1 MTDTSSTRAIV
12 TRRTTGAAPN
22 DPARAARRAPW
33 APALAFLAR
42 RIGGLIG
49 TMLLASF
56 VVFGALYLAP
66 GSPLSFLTQGR
77 SVTPEAIAQLEAQY
91 HLDQPFIVQ
100 YFIWLGGVL
109 RGDFGAS
116 IIFGDP
122 VTNLLAQRVGNTALL
137 LAAAAVLVL
146 LIGLAVGFFAGLKP
160 GVLSES
166 VMALAT
172 AAMAVPGFVAA
183 VVLML
188 VFAVQLGWLPSYG
201 MGEPGIGTLQH
212 LALPA
217 IALAITSIAFVA
229 RLTQNA
235 VRAEMKSD
243 HVQTAVSRGLPSRF
257 IVRRHIIRNAAMPV
271 LTAAG
276 LTVAGLIAG
285 SVIIEQIFQLGGLGQ
300 FLIDSV
306 QKKDFPVVQAI
317 CLIYVATFIVLNT
330 LIDIAYTLLDP
341 RVSLGKKTS

>member
-1 MTDTSSTRAIV
+1 LAP
-12 TRRTTGAAPN
+12 TG
-22 DPARAARRAPW
+22 
-33 APALAFLAR
+33 AFLAR
-42 RIGGLIG
+42 RVGGLLG
-49 TMLLASF
+49 TMFVASF

-91 HLDQPFIVQ
+91 HLDQPFFMQ
-100 YFIWLGGVL
+100 YLIWLGGVFK
-109 RGDFGAS
+109 GDLGSS
-116 IIFGDP
+116 IIFGDS
-122 VTNLLAQRVGNTALL
+122 VSNLLSQRIGNTALL
-137 LAAAAVLVL
+137 LLVAAVLVL
-146 LIGLAVGFFAGLKP
+146 LVGLFAGLKP
-160 GVLSES
+160 GVFSES
-166 VMALAT
+166 VMVAAT

-188 VFAVQLGWLPSYG
+188 VFAVQLGWFPSYG
-201 MGEPGIGTLQH
+201 MGDGGFDSIWH
-212 LALPA
+212 LTLPA
-217 IALAITSIAFVA
+217 VALAITSIAFVA

-235 VRAEMKSD
+235 IRSEMRAD
-243 HVQTAVSRGLPSRF
+243 HMQTAISRGLPYRF
-257 IVRRHIIRNAAMPV
+257 IVQRHVIRNAAMPV

-341 RVSLGKKTS
+341 RVSLGKKAS